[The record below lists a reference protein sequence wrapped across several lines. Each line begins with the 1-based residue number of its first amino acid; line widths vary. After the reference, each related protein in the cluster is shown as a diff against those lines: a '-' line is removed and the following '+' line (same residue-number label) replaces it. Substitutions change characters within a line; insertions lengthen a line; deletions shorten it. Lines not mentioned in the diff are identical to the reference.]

1 MRRSRFEGEIREI
14 LDRLFGT
21 CYPYE
26 NASKEIME
34 LFDLHEQQELNES
47 LLEKMWEEKGYEV
60 KYDPVSKQIVR
71 AEGKE

>member
-1 MRRSRFEGEIREI
+1 MKRDEFKTGLDGIFNRTFMGE
-14 LDRLFGT
+14 LTFGAAKT
-21 CYPYE
+21 
-26 NASKEIME
+26 EIME